1 MLKLF
6 YKLSLLCLI
15 LLSATVL
22 YQKHTYAYHTLVQVD
37 PLPHTKTLM
46 GEDKYADA
54 NEYLSYFIQF
64 DYVQQIPEAHVL
76 LDEIKAKRESL
87 SYQSGKIAEGIST
100 GTSDELFGQ
109 ISAIGSDFFL
119 IGDLRDLA
127 IEGEHYYHDE
137 KVDSVLVSLSTIGLV
152 ASVST
157 LFTFGGSS
165 VAKSAVSS
173 LKMGHKSKLIPPWLN
188 SYLVKEAKVVRKEKS
203 LSSIKPLFKSLD
215 TIHHEVGL
223 NHTLKLLSRTSNMK
237 ELQGI
242 SSLSKRYGK
251 ESTTLLDLSK
261 KKLLIHADT
270 FKRYDKSTVKVASTY
285 GENGFVHL
293 LTRGGKH
300 FIKTT
305 KQMKAYAKVGYKG
318 EIWKVFLWLM
328 KHLNDVILI
337 SIMSIATL
345 LLLPI
350 RKLFILIHRSR
361 RSQVYHSRQTQL
373 PAYP

>member
-6 YKLSLLCLI
+6 YKTTLIFI
-15 LLSATVL
+15 LLLTGTIL

-46 GEDKYADA
+46 SEEKYADA
-54 NEYLSYFIQF
+54 YEYLGYFIQF
-64 DYVQQIPEAHVL
+64 DYVQQMPEAHVL
-76 LDEIKAKRESL
+76 LDEINAKRASI
-87 SYQSGKIAEGIST
+87 SYKSSKIAEGIST
-100 GTSDELFGQ
+100 GTSDELSGQ

-137 KVDSVLVSLSTIGLV
+137 KVDRVLVSLSTIGLV

-157 LFTFGGSS
+157 FFTFGGGSA
-165 VAKSAVSS
+165 AKSGVSA
-173 LKMGHKSKLIPPWLN
+173 LKMGHKSNLIPPWLRL
-188 SYLVKEAKVVRKEKS
+188 YLVKEAKVVRKTKS
-203 LSSIKPLFKSLD
+203 FSNIKPLFKNLNGLRK
-215 TIHHEVGL
+215 EVGMKD
-223 NHTLKLLSRTSNMK
+223 TLKLLSRSDNMK
-237 ELQGI
+237 ELQRI
-242 SSLSKRYGK
+242 NTLSRRYGK
-251 ESTTLLDLSK
+251 ESITLLDLSK

-270 FKRYDKSTVKVASTY
+270 FKLYDKSTVKAASTY

-293 LTRGGKH
+293 LTGGGKH

-305 KQMKAYAKVGYKG
+305 KKMKAYAKVGYKG
-318 EIWKVFLWLM
+318 EIWKVFLWFM

-350 RKLFILIHRSR
+350 RKLSILIHRSR
-361 RSQVYHSRQTQL
+361 RS
-373 PAYP
+373 